1 MGTKIS
7 LIRRFSR
14 TALNILWKLGLAA
27 MGVAA
32 IFFTI
37 FLCKELNR
45 DNYSDSLKISQYV
58 NEREKDGFIYLY
70 NVQKKEYTLKNLD
83 WISHGDSDDLIC
95 VYCKGQKRGFFRY
108 DTGEALCEP
117 VYDKAWNFNEGI
129 AAIEKDGYVSFIN
142 KDFKPAFNKR
152 FKIVRASDDWPEA
165 ITFQKGQCRLT
176 VSPDSIG
183 VLNAKGQWVIEPKYQ
198 FISELSTDSCRVV
211 KLANKFGIIDYKGI
225 VVIEP
230 YYDAIRIP
238 KPGVA
243 IVAKDGIQKQISF
256 DGTVL
261 LDFIYD
267 DIAEFDNESSNGYE
281 LYKVNGKWGVLHKKD
296 CAVIIPAL
304 YESIEYLSGDH
315 FKVLLSDEASAS
327 SNSAQYAPA
336 YIVLD
341 KNNHV
346 VGVKNK

>member
-1 MGTKIS
+1 MKTTCFQIKEHFC
-7 LIRRFSR
+7 RW
-14 TALNILWKLGLAA
+14 LNILWKLGLAA

-45 DNYSDSLKISQYV
+45 EDFHDSEHLSKYV
-58 NEREKDGFIYLY
+58 RECRKNGYVYLY
-70 NVQKKEYTLKNLD
+70 NERKKEYTLENLD
-83 WISHGDSDDLIC
+83 WISHGSSDDRIC
-95 VYCKGQKRGFFRY
+95 VYCTGLKRGFFNY

-117 VYDKAWNFNEGI
+117 IYDKAWNFNEGI

-152 FKIVRASDDWPEA
+152 FKIVRTSDDWPEA
-165 ITFQKGQCRLT
+165 ITFQKGQCRLKVT
-176 VSPDSIG
+176 PDSIG
-183 VLNAKGQWVIEPKYQ
+183 VLNAKGQWVIAPKYQ

-211 KLANKFGIIDYKGI
+211 KLDNKIGI
-225 VVIEP
+225 VGYDGNFVIEP
-230 YYDAIRIP
+230 QYDAIRIP
-238 KPGVA
+238 KSGVA
-243 IVAKDGIQKQISF
+243 IVAKDGIQKQVSY

-261 LDFIYD
+261 IDFIYD
-267 DIAEFDNESSNGYE
+267 DIAEFDNDTPNNYE
-281 LYKVNGKWGVLHKKD
+281 LYKVNGKWGVMQKKD

-304 YESIEYLSGDH
+304 YESIEYLSGDR
-315 FKVLLSDEASAS
+315 FKVMLSDEASIS
-327 SNSAQYAPA
+327 SNSAQYTPT

-346 VGVKNK
+346 VGTKK